1 MTKMEANMLF
11 VMKLLES
18 RNGVITVAELQEMGV
33 TRKAIY
39 ELEKY
44 EYLEK
49 VDLGVYR
56 RKGQEEDVLYET
68 QKQFPT
74 GIYSL
79 DTALYIHGLSDIL
92 PEKLGI
98 TYYAHSHAPPIA
110 ERTLHVRYTDKYD
123 EGIVEASSKYGNPLK
138 VYSKERTLAEICRG
152 SYKIDEAIIRHA
164 YSEYAKLPEKDAV
177 KIYEYS
183 TMFLGARSTVNYI
196 REYMPE
202 EYQKVSE
209 IIKAKKA
216 AK

>member
-1 MTKMEANMLF
+1 MLF
-11 VMKLLES
+11 VMKLLEN
-18 RNGVITVAELQEMGV
+18 RNGVITVAELQKMGV

-39 ELEKY
+39 ELQKY

-56 RKGQEEDVLYET
+56 LKGQEEDVLYET
-68 QKQFPT
+68 QKQFPA

-79 DTALYIHGLSDIL
+79 DTALYIHSLSEFL
-92 PEKLGI
+92 PEKLGM
-98 TYYAHSHAPPIA
+98 TYYTHSHAPTIA
-110 ERTLHVRYTDKYD
+110 ERNLHVRYTEKHQ
-123 EGIVEASSKYGNPLK
+123 EGVVEVPSKYGNLLR

-152 SYKIDEAIIRHA
+152 SYKIDESIIRHA
-164 YSEYAKLPEKDAV
+164 YSVYSQQQEKDAV

-183 TMFLGARSTVNYI
+183 TMFLGAKKTIDYI
-196 REYMPE
+196 KEYIPE
-202 EYQKVSE
+202 EYEKVSE